1 MNKDQIRGRA
11 NEVAG
16 KARQAVADV
25 TGNPRRQRAG
35 EAQEIKGKVQKTVGD
50 LKHKA
55 GKAIDR

>member
-25 TGNPRRQRAG
+25 TGNPRQHRAG